1 MKRVA
6 TMALVVLGSVS
17 CGAGGPATAPAPEA
31 SAHHDQ
37 PLSPSPSPSLTSPSA
52 PATASGSPTST
63 APPAFASKVSPV
75 SRDRLPH
82 SWRPGCPVHYRDLR
96 LVTLSYWGFD
106 GKPHTGELVVR
117 KTVTDDIE
125 KVFEK
130 LYDWRWPIRQMKLV
144 DAYKA
149 DDFDSIDADNTS
161 AFNCRRATGSS
172 NWSNHAYGEAID
184 INPREN
190 PYVTASGSTAHEN
203 AEKFTERPMKGKG
216 VINPGDRVV
225 KAFAQVGWEWG
236 GYWSGAKDYQHFSK
250 GGG

>member
-1 MKRVA
+1 MKRAA
-6 TMALVVLGSVS
+6 TMAFVVLASVS
-17 CGAGGPATAPAPEA
+17 CAASEPIASVAPE
-31 SAHHDQ
+31 
-37 PLSPSPSPSLTSPSA
+37 PTTST
-52 PATASGSPTST
+52 PAYETPGSPTATPTKPAS
-63 APPAFASKVSPV
+63 PPEFSAKVSNV
-75 SRDRLPH
+75 ARDRLPY

-106 GKPHTGELVVR
+106 NKPHTGELVVR
-117 KTVTDDIE
+117 KTVTDDIVT
-125 KVFEK
+125 VFKK
-130 LYDWRWPIRQMKLV
+130 LYGWRWPVYQMKLV

-149 DDFDSIDADNTS
+149 DDFASIEANNTS
-161 AFNCRRATGSS
+161 AFNCRKATGSS

-184 INPREN
+184 INPQQN

-203 AEKFTERPMKGKG
+203 AEKYTERPMKGKG
-216 VINPGDRVV
+216 VINPGDKVV